1 MTRPDPA
8 ILNQIFLEALNR
20 SEAERAAFLIEACAG
35 NPQLQEEVE
44 SLLATATATGD
55 LSDAFTHLALPDL
68 GDDRYVVQT
77 LIGKGGMG
85 QVYRVL
91 DRQLDCFVAIK
102 AIRPALASEPEF
114 VRRLAREAKLAA
126 SLDHPFI
133 CKVHELIQRDN
144 GQVFVLMEFVKGE
157 TLRAML
163 KKGALELS
171 DAVRIARQLAEA
183 LSFAHKRNLVH
194 RDIKPGNIMVTS
206 DGQIKVMDFGL
217 AKLFDSS
224 DEPTLTGPG
233 QILGTPAYMSP
244 EQAAGGKV
252 DHRSDIFSFG
262 MVFYECLTGDL
273 PFESVST
280 TVSSHEAAIAPLR
293 PLPGSVPRA
302 VRNLVRRCLVKSP
315 DGRLANLEVA
325 RTELGKVSS
334 QLSATDLTLWQR
346 IRLFTGGSGGQDS
359 D

>member
-8 ILNQIFLEALNR
+8 ILSKIFLEALNR
-20 SEAERAAFLIEACAG
+20 AEAERTAFLIEACAG
-35 NPQLQEEVE
+35 NPQLQAEVE

-55 LSDAFTHLALPDL
+55 LSDAFTHLTLPDL

-85 QVYRVL
+85 QVYRALDKQL
-91 DRQLDCFVAIK
+91 DRLVAIK
-102 AIRPALASEPEF
+102 AIRPALASTPEF

-133 CKVHELIQRDN
+133 CKVHQLVQRDD
-144 GQVFVLMEFVKGE
+144 GQAFVVMEYVEGE
-157 TLRAML
+157 TLRVML

-171 DAVRIARQLAEA
+171 AAVRIARELAEA

-194 RDIKPGNIMVTS
+194 RDIKPGNIMLTS
-206 DGQIKVMDFGL
+206 HGHIKVMDFGI
-217 AKLFDSS
+217 AKLFATS

-233 QILGTPAYMSP
+233 LILGTPAYMSP
-244 EQAAGGKV
+244 EQAAGRKV

-293 PLPGSVPRA
+293 PLPETVPRA
-302 VRNLVRRCLVKSP
+302 VRNLIRQCLQKSA
-315 DGRLANLEVA
+315 DKRLANLEAA
-325 RTELGKVSS
+325 RTELEKVSS
-334 QLSATDLTLWQR
+334 QQSATDLTLWQR
-346 IRLFTGGSGGQDS
+346 IRLFTGRSGGHGS
-359 D
+359 E